1 MTAKA
6 MVLTFLLNSIWEVT
20 LIFCAAQV
28 GSWTLRTAPARFRY
42 RLWAAAGVLAILL
55 PAISSLPGVG
65 PWSFFVRADPIAS
78 GRDADAHVHN
88 TFSFSTALI
97 APVWMRLLFWGYV
110 AFLSYRIYRFLR
122 AWSQTRRLAQGA
134 PGNEVSSQL
143 SSMAERCRSAFN
155 LESVAI
161 RCSAWVRGPMTVGVW
176 KPAILVPAVF
186 VDTAVEDEWLA
197 MLSHEMAHVRR
208 KDFVWN
214 LIGELFYLP
223 ISFHPAAALIRS
235 RLAAA
240 RETACDELATERC
253 IEPDRYAR
261 SLLAIARKLSRLP
274 ERTARDYSLG
284 IFDAD
289 ILEERVMKLL
299 RNQTLSVFWSRI
311 ALALVLIGLT
321 SVCIRA
327 SAYAV
332 RIGDGTANPAPG
344 AQDEAPK
351 LDAGVTPPRAVSTPD
366 PIYPK
371 TAKKEGRQGD
381 VRLWCIIG
389 TDGSVREAGIA
400 KSLSQD
406 FDESAINAV
415 RQWTFEPA
423 TRNGQ
428 PVEVKVSVEVS
439 FKLSQVKPWR
449 SR

>member
-20 LIFCAAQV
+20 LIFCAAQM
-28 GSWTLRTAPARFRY
+28 GSWTLRTAPARFRH
-42 RLWAAAGVLAILL
+42 RLWAAAGALAILL
-55 PAISSLPGVG
+55 PAMSSLPV
-65 PWSFFVRADPIAS
+65 
-78 GRDADAHVHN
+78 
-88 TFSFSTALI
+88 
-97 APVWMRLLFWGYV
+97 
-110 AFLSYRIYRFLR
+110 
-122 AWSQTRRLAQGA
+122 
-134 PGNEVSSQL
+134 
-143 SSMAERCRSAFN
+143 
-155 LESVAI
+155 
-161 RCSAWVRGPMTVGVW
+161 
-176 KPAILVPAVF
+176 
-186 VDTAVEDEWLA
+186 
-197 MLSHEMAHVRR
+197 
-208 KDFVWN
+208 
-214 LIGELFYLP
+214 IG
-223 ISFHPAAALIRS
+223 H
-235 RLAAA
+235 
-240 RETACDELATERC
+240 
-253 IEPDRYAR
+253 
-261 SLLAIARKLSRLP
+261 
-274 ERTARDYSLG
+274 DYSLG

-344 AQDEAPK
+344 AQDEAAK

-381 VRLWCIIG
+381 VRLWCVIG

-423 TRNGQ
+423 TKNGQ

-439 FKLSQVKPWR
+439 FKLYNK
-449 SR
+449 